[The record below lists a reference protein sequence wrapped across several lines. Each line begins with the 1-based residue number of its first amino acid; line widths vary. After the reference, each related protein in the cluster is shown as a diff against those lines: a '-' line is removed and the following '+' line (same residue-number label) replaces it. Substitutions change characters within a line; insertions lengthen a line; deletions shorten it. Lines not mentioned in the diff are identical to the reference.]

1 MNVLLINPK
10 FDRYTRTLCTPLG
23 LLSIATYLETH
34 GHNVKLLNRA
44 ARFTDIRREFDEFKP
59 DMIGCSFLSPMPLKD
74 AVVVST
80 EAKKRGIFVVWG
92 GPFVSSV
99 PELCFSLGCL
109 DVISLGEGEA
119 TILEL
124 AEKLQAGE
132 DWHGVKGLAYV
143 RDGRFVK
150 TEEREFLDL
159 SALPPINYE
168 FIDDYEPLL
177 YTNYNYDGVFGMYL
191 SKGCTQNCTFCYNHD
206 FHHGCR
212 RQRPVEVLIE
222 EAKYLKEKHGIK
234 AISFTDELFGGN
246 KKNLQYICSAML
258 EAQLGLYWGCMTR
271 IGIFDEEDFQLMYD
285 AGCRWIE
292 FGVESGSRTELAR
305 MKKGLNPDRV
315 PVDLKICKKIG
326 ITTLCYFIVGFPD
339 ETEAELKD
347 TCALMNSID
356 YTRFVCSYFNP
367 LAGSEVFNKLVAEG
381 RFTPPAKIED
391 YMKTKIFYSP
401 KPNLSKVPT
410 KELKVVRS
418 HMLWK
423 SFTKKHYVEDEKKGW
438 ATARKDIVDALEAIS
453 GHGFK
458 QGLEQLFI
466 TGYEFL
472 DIFFYANFFPKTM
485 KKYGL
490 KRR

>member
-1 MNVLLINPK
+1 MRILLINPK

-23 LLSIATYLETH
+23 LLSIATYLEVH
-34 GHNVKLLNRA
+34 GHKVKMLNRA
-44 ARFTDIRREFDEFKP
+44 AKSTDICKEFDEFKP
-59 DMIGCSFLSPMPLKD
+59 DMIGCSFLSPMPPKD
-74 AVVVST
+74 AVVVSE

-99 PELCFSLGCL
+99 PELCFTLGCL
-109 DVISLGEGEA
+109 DVISFGEGEA

-124 AEKLQAGE
+124 ADKLQAGE
-132 DWHGVKGLAYV
+132 DWHDVKGLGYMQ
-143 RDGRFVK
+143 DGRFVR

-159 SALPPINYE
+159 SKLPPINYE
-168 FIDDYEPLL
+168 YIDDFEPLL
-177 YTNYNYDGVFGMYL
+177 YTNYNYDGLFGMYL
-191 SKGCTQNCTFCYNHD
+191 SKGCTQNCTFCYNRD

-246 KKNLQYICSAML
+246 KKNLQYICRAMID
-258 EAQLGLYWGCMTR
+258 ADLGLYWGCMTR

-326 ITTLCYFIVGFPD
+326 IITLCYFIVGFPD
-339 ETEAELKD
+339 ETEEELKA
-347 TCALMNSID
+347 TCELMNSID
-356 YTRFVCSYFNP
+356 YSRFICSYYNP
-367 LAGSEVFNKLVAEG
+367 LAGSEIFDKLVAEG
-381 RFTPPAKIED
+381 RFTPPSKIED

-410 KELKVVRS
+410 KDLKVVRS

-423 SFTKKHYVEDEKKGW
+423 SFTKKYYAEGEKRSY
-438 ATARKDIVDALEAIS
+438 ATARKDIIDALEALT
-453 GHGFK
+453 GHGLK
-458 QGLEQLFI
+458 QGIEQFFI

-485 KKYGL
+485 KIYGL
-490 KRR
+490 HRK